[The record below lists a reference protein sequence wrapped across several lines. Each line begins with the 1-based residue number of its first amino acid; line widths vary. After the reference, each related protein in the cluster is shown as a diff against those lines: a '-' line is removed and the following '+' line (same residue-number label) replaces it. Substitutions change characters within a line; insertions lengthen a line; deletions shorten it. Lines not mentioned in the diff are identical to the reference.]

1 MAAVDLTAPV
11 GSLRLVSP
19 VMTASGTSGH
29 GAELASYFDLRRLG
43 AVVVKSLAAEPW
55 PGNPPP
61 RVRPVACGMLN
72 GVGLQG
78 PGVAAWLE
86 HDAPRLEAT
95 GAAVVASIWGRTV
108 EDFARAAALL
118 ADAPACV
125 VAVEVNVCCPNLEDR
140 SKMFAHS
147 PSATAEAVDAAAA
160 CRRPRWAKLSPNVS
174 DIAEIA
180 GAALGAGAEAR
191 HAREHAARH
200 GDRPGG
206 PPPGTRRGW
215 RGSPARHSTP
225 WPSGPCTTCRRAFP
239 DASIIGVG
247 GVSRGDDA
255 VELLLA
261 GADAVQV
268 GTATFADPRAPL
280 RILDELEQ
288 WCARHGV
295 GTVRELVAAAHGREG
310 RADGD
315 PGGPDDG
322 PAQMTGQP
330 R

>member
-1 MAAVDLTAPV
+1 VAAVDLTAPV

-108 EDFARAAALL
+108 EGFARAAALL

-125 VAVEVNVCCPNLEDR
+125 VAVEVNVSCPNLEDR

-180 GAALGAGAEAR
+180 GAALGAGAEALTLVNTLLGMAIDLEGR
-191 HAREHAARH
+191 RPALGAGGGLSGAALHPVAVRAVH
-200 GDRPGG
+200 D
-206 PPPGTRRGW
+206 
-215 RGSPARHSTP
+215 
-225 WPSGPCTTCRRAFP
+225 CRRAFP